1 MYALCMYIAE
11 QPKTSY
17 FKTYFNPCKCFIVI
31 VELRMHIAQQLLKN
45 KKQTQLQNKGTHFK
59 ILSEYKFEVDTSN

>member
-1 MYALCMYIAE
+1 MYTAE

-45 KKQTQLQNKGTHFK
+45 KKQTQLQNQGFK

>member
-1 MYALCMYIAE
+1 MYIAE

-17 FKTYFNPCKCFIVI
+17 FKTYFNPCKCVIVT
-31 VELRMHIAQQLLKN
+31 VELRMHIAQQLLKKT
-45 KKQTQLQNKGTHFK
+45 KKQTQLQNQGTHFN

>member
-1 MYALCMYIAE
+1 MYIAE
-11 QPKTSY
+11 QRKTSY
-17 FKTYFNPCKCFIVI
+17 FKTYFNPCKCFIVT

-45 KKQTQLQNKGTHFK
+45 KKQTQLQNQGFK

>member
-1 MYALCMYIAE
+1 MYTAE

-17 FKTYFNPCKCFIVI
+17 FKTYFNPCKCFIVTL
-31 VELRMHIAQQLLKN
+31 ELRMHIAQQLLKN
-45 KKQTQLQNKGTHFK
+45 KKQTQLQNQGFK

>member
-1 MYALCMYIAE
+1 MYIAE

-31 VELRMHIAQQLLKN
+31 VELRMHITQQLLKN
-45 KKQTQLQNKGTHFK
+45 KKQTQLQNQGTHFK

>member
-1 MYALCMYIAE
+1 MYIAE

-17 FKTYFNPCKCFIVI
+17 FKTYFNPCKCFIVTL
-31 VELRMHIAQQLLKN
+31 ELRMHIAQQLLKN
-45 KKQTQLQNKGTHFK
+45 KKQTQLQNQGFK

>member
-1 MYALCMYIAE
+1 MYTAE

-17 FKTYFNPCKCFIVI
+17 FKTYFNPCKCFIVT

-45 KKQTQLQNKGTHFK
+45 KKQTQLQNQGFK

>member
-1 MYALCMYIAE
+1 MYIAE

-31 VELRMHIAQQLLKN
+31 VELRMHIAQQLLK
-45 KKQTQLQNKGTHFK
+45 KQKTNSTAKPGHAL
-59 ILSEYKFEVDTSN
+59 

>member
-1 MYALCMYIAE
+1 MYIAE

-45 KKQTQLQNKGTHFK
+45 KKQTQLQNQGFK

>member
-1 MYALCMYIAE
+1 MYIAE

-17 FKTYFNPCKCFIVI
+17 FKTYFNPCKCVIVT

-45 KKQTQLQNKGTHFK
+45 KKQTQLQNQGFK